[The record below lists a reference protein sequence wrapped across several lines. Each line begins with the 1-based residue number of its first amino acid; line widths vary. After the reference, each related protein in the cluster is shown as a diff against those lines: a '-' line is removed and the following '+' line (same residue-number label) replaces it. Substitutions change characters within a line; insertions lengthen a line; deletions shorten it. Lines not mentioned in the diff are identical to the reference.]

1 MAFDICHIW
10 LCSRNFIEKNEQRYK
25 IAVCIIVT
33 AMLCGRIVWGLASAA
48 IFALTG
54 GIFTWKL
61 FLMGGFVNALPGIMI
76 QLMLIPVLVERLYCM
91 EGTLEWN

>member
-1 MAFDICHIW
+1 MNRDIKSLYVSLI
-10 LCSRNFIEKNEQRYK
+10 
-25 IAVCIIVT
+25 T